1 MAQWVSGQVVD
12 CHHWNGRL
20 HSLRVEADI
29 APFEAGQF
37 TRLGLEIDGSI
48 VGRPY
53 SLVNAPQERPLDFY
67 FIVVPGGPLSPRL
80 AALPPGAAILVAAQA
95 TGFMTLKEVPA
106 SPHLWLISTG
116 TGVGPFLSIL
126 KTATPWQRYERVVL
140 VHAVRT
146 VDELNYADTIRQVA
160 TAYPRQFTYIPFVS
174 REACAYALPGRIP
187 QAIEN
192 GSLEQKADIAFSAD
206 NSQVMLCGNP
216 DMVED
221 TRNMLIARGMRK
233 HSRREP
239 GQISMERYW

>member
-1 MAQWVSGQVVD
+1 MAQWISGRVVD
-12 CHHWNGRL
+12 CHHWNERL

-37 TRLGLEIDGSI
+37 TKLGLEIDGSI

-67 FIVVPGGPLSPRL
+67 FIVVPGGPLSPHL
-80 AALPPGAAILVAAQA
+80 AALQPGAAILVAAQA
-95 TGFMTLKEVPA
+95 NGFMTLKEVPA

-126 KTATPWQRYERVVL
+126 KTETPWQRYQRVVL

-192 GSLEQKADIAFSAD
+192 GSLEQKAGIAFSAD
-206 NSQVMLCGNP
+206 ASQVMLCGNP

-221 TRNMLIARGMRK
+221 TRNMLITRGLRK